1 MKSRKTWTALLGIL
15 SVALASGACSKQ
27 EPVIEEGVTQADEFE
42 RQVAEYLEKFPYQ
55 ETFKYVLAYTG
66 GDPSRFN
73 VWLQPPEPELM
84 KAGEDV
90 VVRTNN
96 DTYYN
101 MAFLLLDQGPV
112 VLSASA
118 PSKDRFN
125 SFQLMD
131 DRNANYQ
138 NIIHPEGEYTL
149 YFGDE
154 PDVIRGQGI
163 KVPSKLSVVL
173 LRVEVKDKN
182 DSEDVAA
189 ARSVF
194 NGMTLTGPT
203 PTEHPQ
209 LDLLSGFSE
218 EVVAEA
224 DRRMV
229 ETIGSVAFAETI
241 VGPGQVPGRDVPF
254 VNHAAGTKKGWG
266 GPDPAH
272 SSYEVFFT
280 CEKGEELIG
289 ANGTYAVTTEEP
301 PVDGFWSVT
310 VYDTERGGFLHPND
324 DDRYHLN
331 DTVAVRNADGTITF
345 TFKRDCDE
353 SDLNCLEVPAGQFDV
368 VTRYYL
374 PHDEIIS
381 GEWTWPKLSLQSEQ
395 IS

>member
-1 MKSRKTWTALLGIL
+1 ML
-15 SVALASGACSKQ
+15 SGCSEQ
-27 EPVIEEGVTQADEFE
+27 ESAVEQSAVQADEFE
-42 RQVAEYLEKFPYQ
+42 HQVAEYIEKFPYQ

-66 GDPSRFN
+66 GDPTRFN
-73 VWLQPPEPELM
+73 VWLQPPEPELV
-84 KAGEDV
+84 KAGEDL
-90 VVRTNN
+90 VVRTNS

-101 MAFLLLDQGPV
+101 MAFLLLDNGPV
-112 VLSASA
+112 VLSSGA

-154 PDVIRGQGI
+154 PDVIRGKAI
-163 KVPSKLSVVL
+163 EVPSRLSVVL

-182 DSEDVAA
+182 DPEDIAA
-189 ARSVF
+189 AKSVF
-194 NGMTLTGPT
+194 KGMTLAGPK
-203 PTEHPQ
+203 PSEHPQ
-209 LDLLSGFSE
+209 MDLLSGFSDA
-218 EVVAEA
+218 VATEA
-224 DRRMV
+224 NRRMDQ
-229 ETIGSVAFAETI
+229 TIGAVAFTETI
-241 VGPGQVPGRDVPF
+241 VGPGQEPGRDVPF
-254 VNHAAGTKKGWG
+254 VNHAAGTKDGWG

-272 SSYEVFFT
+272 SSYEVIFVDENGDEF
-280 CEKGEELIG
+280 IG
-289 ANGTYAVTTEEP
+289 ANGTYTVTTEEP
-301 PVDGFWSVT
+301 PVNGFWSVT

-331 DTVAVRNADGTITF
+331 DTVSVRNDDGTVTF
-345 TFKRDCDE
+345 TFKQDCGE
-353 SDLNCLEVPAGQFDV
+353 SDLNCLEVPPGQFDI

-381 GEWTWPKLSLQSEQ
+381 GEWTWPKISLQSTEG